1 MSAVDVESE
10 SKDWQAMGPHRYR
23 IQGGVITIRTQGVF
37 TVENTHLLL
46 DQMILLQSQQDA
58 CGVLLNVSE
67 GLEVPPQTRKVIA
80 QRSDNGYTPLPLAV
94 VGASLPVRAVLTLVL
109 NAIRLLLR
117 KDVATVFLKSEAEAI
132 SWLQPRMLTRAE
144 LLRQKQQSAVIP
156 SQRS

>member
-23 IQGGVITIRTQGVF
+23 IQDGVITIRTQGVF

>member
-23 IQGGVITIRTQGVF
+23 IQDGVITIRTQGVF

-46 DQMILLQSQQDA
+46 DQMIRLQSQQDA

-132 SWLQPRMLTRAE
+132 SWLQPRMLARAE

>member
-117 KDVATVFLKSEAEAI
+117 KDVATVFLKSEAEAL